1 MGKVRVLPEI
11 LANKIAAG
19 EIVERPASVVKEL
32 VENSLDAAA
41 SSISVQL
48 RGGGKR
54 LIQILDDGQGMSEDD
69 AVLAFEHHATS
80 KIRSAEDLS
89 AIASLG
95 FRGEALPSIASVAR
109 VTLRTRSSADA
120 SGAGTKVEIQ
130 GGVLRTVKT
139 ESWHQGTEVAVR
151 DLFFN
156 VPARKKFLRTRET
169 ELGHSTRLVTQY
181 ALAHP
186 EMRFTLE
193 SDQRKLVDVSRVDSL
208 SDRIFQLFGER
219 FQENLV
225 EVAAAAGSVE
235 ITGFCSPPHEQRTNS
250 YSQYCFVNRRMV
262 RDKILSSAIRQAY
275 RHTMPSSA
283 YPVVLLFLTLPYDS
297 VDVNAHPAKT
307 EIRFRNQSAV
317 YGLVRESIERALLRS
332 RSIPD
337 YVHTQAEH
345 FAPAQ
350 GFAPMSSGNTVSPS
364 PPPPATF
371 DFSGSSPSMDRLEQF
386 PTLELSARVAESVPG
401 EDHHRMRLR
410 PELLLSSSADSQQ
423 TPFHSRGIRL
433 LGQVRE
439 SYILGCDG
447 DGLVIIDQHVAHERV
462 LYEKLALKFHK
473 REVEVQGLLVPRTF
487 ELSATQRAVLDHA
500 LEELRQS
507 GFDVEPFG
515 GSSVVVRSVPLVVR
529 DEDCRQLLLEVLD
542 GVDRTDRT
550 VDLSRLSDRLA
561 VNMACR
567 AAIKVNTRLTEE
579 KMQWLMDELA
589 RTRIPT
595 NCPHGRPVL
604 LRFGWHEIER
614 NFGRI

>member
-32 VENSLDAAA
+32 VENSLDANA

-54 LIQILDDGQGMSEDD
+54 LIQVLDDGQGMSEDD
-69 AVLAFEHHATS
+69 AVLAFERHATS

-120 SGAGTKVEIQ
+120 SGAGTKVEIH
-130 GGVLRTVKT
+130 GGVLRTVKK

-156 VPARKKFLRTRET
+156 LPARKKFLRTRET

-186 EMRFTLE
+186 EMRFALE
-193 SDQRKLVDVSRVDSL
+193 SDQRMVVDVSRVDSL

-225 EVAAAAGSVE
+225 EVAASAGSIE

-317 YGLVRESIERALLRS
+317 YELVRESIEHALLRS

-345 FAPAQ
+345 FV
-350 GFAPMSSGNTVSPS
+350 PMSNRNVLSPS
-364 PPPPATF
+364 RPPPATF
-371 DFSGSSPSMDRLEQF
+371 DFAGSSPSTDRLEQF
-386 PTLELSARVAESVPG
+386 PTLGLSARVAESPPG
-401 EDHHRMRLR
+401 EDHHGMRLR
-410 PELLLSSSADSQQ
+410 PELLLSSSTDSQPA
-423 TPFHSRGIRL
+423 PFHSRGVRL

-439 SYILGCDG
+439 SYIVGCDG

-462 LYEKLALKFHK
+462 LYEKLALKFQK

-500 LEELRQS
+500 LEELRQN
-507 GFDVEPFG
+507 GFEVEPFG
-515 GSSVVVRSVPLVVR
+515 GSSVVVRSVPLVAK

-567 AAIKVNTRLTEE
+567 AAIKVNTPLTEE
-579 KMQWLMDELA
+579 KMHWLMDALA